1 MYRAKDRIMWIST
14 CNIFTMHVFY
24 IKLYIMNH
32 LGGIAVAET
41 TNLSIRMD
49 KELKEQAE
57 QLFSELGMN
66 MTTAF
71 NIFVRQAVRQRK
83 IPFEISLNTP
93 NAETIAAMEE
103 ANIISRDPN
112 AKRYSSFEELV
123 AEVQNE
129 I

>member
-1 MYRAKDRIMWIST
+1 
-14 CNIFTMHVFY
+14 
-24 IKLYIMNH
+24 
-32 LGGIAVAET
+32 VAET
-41 TNLSIRMD
+41 TNLSIRMN

-71 NIFVRQAVRQRK
+71 NIFVRQAVRQGK
-83 IPFEISLNTP
+83 IPFEISMSIP
-93 NAETIAAMEE
+93 NAETTAAIEE
-103 ANIISRDPN
+103 ANKISRDPD

>member
-1 MYRAKDRIMWIST
+1 M
-14 CNIFTMHVFY
+14 
-24 IKLYIMNH
+24 
-32 LGGIAVAET
+32 AET
-41 TNLSIRMD
+41 TNLTIRMD

-71 NIFVRQAVRQRK
+71 NIFLRQAVRQGK
-83 IPFEISLNTP
+83 IPFEISLNVP

-103 ANIISRDPN
+103 ANKISRDLN

-123 AEVQNE
+123 AEIQNE
-129 I
+129 V

>member
-1 MYRAKDRIMWIST
+1 MIAKEGQQMS
-14 CNIFTMHVFY
+14 
-24 IKLYIMNH
+24 
-32 LGGIAVAET
+32 ET
-41 TNLSIRMD
+41 TNLTIRLD

-71 NIFVRQAVRQRK
+71 TIFARQAVRQGK
-83 IPFEISLNTP
+83 IPFEISLNVP

-103 ANIISRDPN
+103 ANRISRDPN

-129 I
+129 V

>member
-1 MYRAKDRIMWIST
+1 MAK
-14 CNIFTMHVFY
+14 
-24 IKLYIMNH
+24 
-32 LGGIAVAET
+32 T
-41 TNLSIRMD
+41 TNLSIRID

-83 IPFEISLNTP
+83 IPFEISLNVP
-93 NAETIAAMEE
+93 NAETIAAIEE
-103 ANIISRDPN
+103 ANKLSRDPN

-129 I
+129 T

>member
-1 MYRAKDRIMWIST
+1 M
-14 CNIFTMHVFY
+14 
-24 IKLYIMNH
+24 
-32 LGGIAVAET
+32 AET

-66 MTTAF
+66 MTTAL

-83 IPFEISLNTP
+83 IPFEISLNVP
-93 NAETIAAMEE
+93 NAETMAAIEE
-103 ANIISRDPN
+103 ANRISRNPN

-129 I
+129 V

>member
-1 MYRAKDRIMWIST
+1 
-14 CNIFTMHVFY
+14 
-24 IKLYIMNH
+24 
-32 LGGIAVAET
+32 VAET

-49 KELKEQAE
+49 KKLKEQAE

-71 NIFVRQAVRQRK
+71 NIFVRQAVRQGK
-83 IPFEISLNTP
+83 IPFEISLNIP
-93 NAETIAAMEE
+93 NAETIAAIEE
-103 ANIISRDPN
+103 ADKISRDPN

-129 I
+129 V

>member
-1 MYRAKDRIMWIST
+1 MYHAKEG
-14 CNIFTMHVFY
+14 F
-24 IKLYIMNH
+24 
-32 LGGIAVAET
+32 AVAET

-49 KELKEQAE
+49 RELKEQAE

-71 NIFVRQAVRQRK
+71 NIFVRQAVRQGK
-83 IPFEISLNTP
+83 IPFEISLNIP

-103 ANIISRDPN
+103 ANKMSRDPK

-123 AEVQNE
+123 AEIQNE
-129 I
+129 V

>member
-1 MYRAKDRIMWIST
+1 M
-14 CNIFTMHVFY
+14 
-24 IKLYIMNH
+24 
-32 LGGIAVAET
+32 AET

-71 NIFVRQAVRQRK
+71 NIFVRQAVRQGK
-83 IPFEISLNTP
+83 IPFEISLNVP

-103 ANIISRDPN
+103 ADKISRDPK

-129 I
+129 VEK